1 MKNKP
6 SLLRLLAL
14 LLAFGLVAAACGD
27 SDDDGDGDTE
37 TTEAPAE
44 TDEGDGDT
52 EETDAPDEGD
62 GDTEET
68 DAPAAAGGELI
79 LAAEQWPECLN
90 PVTSCAN
97 ASWLSWS
104 VHVHTMARAMEL
116 DIDSNF
122 VPSPVLT
129 EAPTVDN
136 GGLVVNDDGTFDLT
150 FNIAEDAVWSDG
162 TPVTSADFEFTWQ
175 AKLNTTGVL
184 STVGYDQITAVDTTD
199 PKVAVITFGQPYAA
213 WQDLFGGTTEYL
225 LPAHG
230 FSGTDT
236 ANDWNDEITISGGP
250 WLLESWSPDQ
260 LILVPND
267 NYWVAERMPQ
277 VDRVVMVPRED
288 TDTEVVALQAGE
300 VMAIF
305 PQPFPG
311 AKDRLTGD
319 IEFVGGGGTFL
330 EGLWIN
336 QLAPAENAGASAV
349 TSTAVR
355 QAIAYALDR
364 QQIADVALGSIIDG
378 PEVLNCQ
385 GWNPTFGDWCDSTDF
400 AQYEQDLDRVAELL
414 EGDGWTRP
422 DPDGLWEK
430 DGQQLILQ
438 WNTVAGNKRRE
449 DVQALVQEMTA
460 PAGIGWE
467 IVNYDAGELFQN
479 RLPVLN
485 FGPVALYANSTS
497 PDPSIATL
505 YDQENIP
512 TEANGFSGQNNMAWD
527 NDEATELAR
536 AVDLEV
542 DPAARLELVRQLGD
556 IAAQEVPWIPLYLL
570 PNVSGWR
577 SDLVGGPVGDWYF
590 SPHGGSNNIY
600 EWTVTG

>member
-1 MKNKP
+1 MRNKP

-27 SDDDGDGDTE
+27 SDDDGEGDDTE

-52 EETDAPDEGD
+52 EETDAPDDAE
-62 GDTEET
+62 GDTETT

-104 VHVHTMARAMEL
+104 VSNHVNARAMEL

-136 GGLVVNDDGTFDLT
+136 GGLLVNDDGTFTLT

-162 TPVTSADFEFTWQ
+162 TPITSEDFAFTAA
-175 AKLNTTGVL
+175 AKVDTTGTL
-184 STVGYDQITAVDTTD
+184 STVGYDLITNVDTSD
-199 PKVAVITFGQPYAA
+199 PKVAVIDFSEPYAA
-213 WQDLFGGTTEYL
+213 WPDMFGGTTEYL
-225 LPAHG
+225 LPAHA
-230 FSGTDT
+230 FESTDI
-236 ANDWNDEITISGGP
+236 ADDWNDEVTISGGP
-250 WLLESWSPDQ
+250 WLLESWSPEQ
-260 LILVPND
+260 LILVPNT
-267 NYWVAERMPQ
+267 NYWVADRLPQ

-288 TDTEVVALQAGE
+288 TDTEVVALQSGE

-336 QLAPAENAGASAV
+336 QQAPGENAGAAAV
-349 TSTAVR
+349 GSTAVR
-355 QAIAYALDR
+355 QAVAYSLDR
-364 QQIADVALGSIIDG
+364 AQIADVALGSIIDD
-378 PEVLNCQ
+378 PDVLNCL

-400 AQYEQDLDRVAELL
+400 EVYQQDEAMVTELL
-414 EGDGWTRP
+414 EGDGWSREG
-422 DPDGLWEK
+422 DGLWQK
-430 DGQQLILQ
+430 DGQDLVLQ

-460 PAGIGWE
+460 PFGIGWE

-479 RLPVLN
+479 RLPVMN
-485 FGPVALYANSTS
+485 FGPVALFANSTS
-497 PDPSIATL
+497 PDPSVASL
-505 YDQENIP
+505 YGQIP
-512 TEANGFSGQNNMAWD
+512 TEENGFSGQNFTAWD
-527 NDEATELAR
+527 NPDAQALA
-536 AVDLEV
+536 AEIDTVV
-542 DPAARLELVRQLGD
+542 DPAARLELVREMGD
-556 IAAQEVPWIPLYLL
+556 LAANDVPWIPLYLL
-570 PNVSGWR
+570 PNLTAWNTT
-577 SDLVGGPVGDWYF
+577 LVDGPVGDWNF
-590 SPHGGSNNIY
+590 SPYGGFNNIY
-600 EWTVTG
+600 EWTVIG